1 MGVGKGRLQCSVHR
15 RMMLVPSG
23 LAKGFIYGSWLSD
36 VVLFSLGEPWC
47 LCKRFKS
54 VVVDVELIWLA
65 CSNFRF

>member
-1 MGVGKGRLQCSVHR
+1 M
-15 RMMLVPSG
+15 PSG

-47 LCKRFKS
+47 LCKRFQS